1 MWWTE
6 QEEVE
11 FNDNDDDNDDGVD
24 SREFWDY
31 LWFDVFFISQ
41 NFVQFVKNF
50 LLNLGMFSQEV
61 QTPGHQ
67 RNKLKETKK
76 IILINRLNTI
86 IVSS

>member
-1 MWWTE
+1 MMLMWWTE

-11 FNDNDDDNDDGVD
+11 FNDKDDDNDDGVD

-31 LWFDVFFISQ
+31 LWLDVFFISQ

-61 QTPGHQ
+61 QTPGHHW
-67 RNKLKETKK
+67 KK
-76 IILINRLNTI
+76 
-86 IVSS
+86 